1 MAAIGQARQAPAASR
16 VRTPIFVLGI
26 ALALGA
32 FLLMF
37 TFGLI
42 FAGRIQTG
50 GTTQVVV
57 AQQGIDPRTQIT
69 ADMLTVSAIPNSAV
83 PPRAFLRVADLTGY
97 FAVVPI
103 YKGEAITS
111 NIVSPNPDLINPGS
125 GTAYLPIPQGYEA
138 MTIPT
143 GELQGV
149 GGFIAQGD
157 YIDLIAA
164 VNTGQFASASP
175 RTVVLTVFTNL
186 YVIRVGPQTVV
197 PRQGQPQGVSSSLTV
212 LLTRC
217 DAPYLD
223 WLLINATIK
232 YALPSY
238 KDYRSAPPS
247 GPDPSCP
254 STASPALIGPTEVQN
269 RWNFNRP

>member
-1 MAAIGQARQAPAASR
+1 MAAIGQTRPAPPATR

-57 AQQGIDPRTQIT
+57 ANKSIDPRTPIT

-83 PPRAFLRVADLTGY
+83 PPRAFLHVADLTGY

-103 YKGEAITS
+103 YQGEPITG
-111 NIVSPNPDLINPGS
+111 NIVSANPDLINPSS
-125 GTAYLPIPQGYEA
+125 GTAYLPIPQGYVA

-143 GELQGV
+143 SEQQGV
-149 GGFIAQGD
+149 AGFIAQGD
-157 YIDLIAA
+157 YIDVYAT
-164 VNTGQFASASP
+164 VNTGQFAAASP
-175 RTVVLTVFTNL
+175 KTVVMPVFTNL

-238 KDYRSAPPS
+238 KDYRPAPT

-254 STASPALIGPTEVQN
+254 ATSSPALIGPAEVQA
-269 RWNFNRP
+269 RWNFARP

>member
-1 MAAIGQARQAPAASR
+1 MAAIGQARQAPPGSR

-50 GTTQVVV
+50 GTTLVVV
-57 AQQGIDPRTQIT
+57 AQQPIDPRTPIT

-83 PPRAFLRVADLTGY
+83 PPRAFLHIADLTGY

-103 YKGEAITS
+103 YKGQPLTA
-111 NIVSPNPDLINPGS
+111 NLVSADLDLINPS
-125 GTAYLPIPQGYEA
+125 SSTSYLPIPQGYKA

-143 GELQGV
+143 GEQQGV
-149 GGFIAQGD
+149 AGYIAQGD
-157 YIDLIAA
+157 YIDVIAT
-164 VNTGQFASASP
+164 VNTGQFSP
-175 RTVVLTVFTNL
+175 VSPKTVTLTVFKDL
-186 YVIRVGPQTVV
+186 YVLRVGPQSVV

-217 DAPYLD
+217 DAEYLD
-223 WLLINATIK
+223 WLLANATLR
-232 YALPSY
+232 YVLDSY
-238 KDYRSAPPS
+238 KDYGTPPT

-254 STASPALIGPTEVQN
+254 STASPALVGPTEVQA
-269 RWNFNRP
+269 RWNFARP

>member
-1 MAAIGQARQAPAASR
+1 MAAIGQTRPAPPASG

-57 AQQGIDPRTQIT
+57 AQQAIDPRTPIT

-83 PPRAFLRVADLTGY
+83 PPRTFLRVADLTGY
-97 FAVVPI
+97 FAVVAI
-103 YKGEAITS
+103 YKGEPITG
-111 NIVSPNPDLINPGS
+111 NLVSQNPDLINPSS
-125 GTAYLPIPQGYEA
+125 GTAYLPIPQGYVA

-149 GGFIAQGD
+149 GGFPAQGD
-157 YIDLIAA
+157 YIDVIAT

-175 RTVVLTVFTNL
+175 RTVVLTVFKNL
-186 YVIRVGPQTVV
+186 YILRVGPQSVV
-197 PRQGQPQGVSSSLTV
+197 PRQGQPQGVASSLTV
-212 LLTRC
+212 LMTIC
-217 DAPYLD
+217 DAQYLD
-223 WLLINATIK
+223 WLLVNTTLK
-232 YALPSY
+232 YALVSY
-238 KDYRSAPPS
+238 KDYGTAPT

-254 STASPALIGPTEVQN
+254 STSSPALIGPTEVQA
-269 RWNFNRP
+269 RWDFARP

>member
-1 MAAIGQARQAPAASR
+1 MATIGQARPAAPASG
-16 VRTPIFVLGI
+16 VRTPIFILGI

-57 AQQGIDPRTQIT
+57 AQQPIDPRTPIT
-69 ADMLTVSAIPNSAV
+69 AEMLTISAIPNTAV

-97 FAVVPI
+97 FALVSI
-103 YKGEAITS
+103 YKGEPITG
-111 NIVSPNPDLINPGS
+111 NLVSTNPDLINPNTS
-125 GTAYLPIPQGYEA
+125 YLPIPQGYTA

-149 GGFIAQGD
+149 AGYPAQGD
-157 YIDLIAA
+157 EIDVIATI
-164 VNTGQFASASP
+164 NTGQFSP
-175 RTVVLTVFTNL
+175 VNPRVVVLTVFKNL
-186 YVIRVGPQTVV
+186 YILRVGPQSVV
-197 PRQGQPQGVSSSLTV
+197 PRQGQPQGVASSLTV
-212 LLTRC
+212 MLTVC
-217 DAPYLD
+217 DQEYLD
-223 WLLINATIK
+223 WLISNATLK
-232 YALPSY
+232 YVLVSY
-238 KDYRSAPPS
+238 KDYRWTVPPT

-254 STASPALIGPTEVQN
+254 ATASPLVGPSDVQA
-269 RWNFNRP
+269 RWKIAAS

>member
-1 MAAIGQARQAPAASR
+1 MAAIGQTRAAPPASK

-50 GTTQVVV
+50 GTTLVVV
-57 AQQGIDPRTQIT
+57 AQQPIDPRAPIT

-103 YKGEAITS
+103 YKGEPITG
-111 NIVSPNPDLINPGS
+111 NIVSANPDLINPS
-125 GTAYLPIPQGYEA
+125 AATSYLPIPQGYIA
-138 MTIPT
+138 MTLPT
-143 GELQGV
+143 GEQQGV
-149 GGFIAQGD
+149 AGFIAQGD
-157 YIDLIAA
+157 YIDVIAT
-164 VNTGQFASASP
+164 VNTGQFSSASS
-175 RTVVLTVFTNL
+175 RVVTLTVFKDL
-186 YVIRVGPQTVV
+186 YVIRVGPQSVV

-212 LLTRC
+212 LLTLC
-217 DAPYLD
+217 DAQYLD
-223 WLLINATIK
+223 WMLSNATLK
-232 YALPSY
+232 YALESY
-238 KDYRSAPPS
+238 KDYRPAPT

-254 STASPALIGPTEVQN
+254 STASPALIGPSEVQA
-269 RWNFNRP
+269 RWDFARP